1 MIRRLDQNSQSLS
14 LEDGHRLM
22 YLSEDGAPCLQRN
35 IRSAKTGH
43 GFGLTPVLWLWSRH
57 SWPFLKSC
65 TEPARL
71 SCVHPLHIRGT
82 LLSGDYK
89 ALHKFKYLLCRGSP
103 QIVSDS

>member
-43 GFGLTPVLWLWSRH
+43 VFGLTPCIMV
-57 SWPFLKSC
+57 
-65 TEPARL
+65 
-71 SCVHPLHIRGT
+71 V
-82 LLSGDYK
+82 
-89 ALHKFKYLLCRGSP
+89 
-103 QIVSDS
+103 V